1 MPSTL
6 RLFLAINL
14 PEETKRDIAAAT
26 APLRETAPEL
36 TWVRDSH
43 LHLTIK
49 FLGDQ
54 PAERLSEIQTTI
66 AQVAARHREL
76 TMALAGI
83 GAFPNFRRA
92 RVVWMDVAQEPRL
105 ELLHHDV
112 EVACDGLGVEMEG
125 RPFRPHLTLARVKGN
140 QPEERMRML
149 ARAAKRTDY
158 ATEVVVRSI
167 DLMESDLTAT
177 GAQHTMLASASLRS
191 E

>member
-1 MPSTL
+1 L

-26 APLRETAPEL
+26 TGLRECAPEL
-36 TWVRDSH
+36 TWVQDSQ

-54 PAERLSEIQTTI
+54 PAERVDEIRSAI
-66 AQVAARHREL
+66 AQVAVRHREL
-76 TMALAGI
+76 TMELGGF

-92 RVVWMDVAQEPRL
+92 RVVWMGVAQEPRL

-112 EVACDGLGVEMEG
+112 EVACDQLGVEMEG

-149 ARAAKRTDY
+149 ARAAKRNEY
-158 ATEVVVRSI
+158 ATDVVVRSI
-167 DLMESDLTAT
+167 DLMQSDLTAN
-177 GAQHTMLASASLRS
+177 GAKHTMLASASLRS

>member
-1 MPSTL
+1 VPSTL

-14 PEETKRDIAAAT
+14 PEETKREIAAAT
-26 APLRETAPEL
+26 TALRESAPEL
-36 TWVRDSH
+36 TWVRDSQ

-54 PAERLSEIQTTI
+54 PAERLNEIQAAI
-66 AQVAARHREL
+66 AQVAERHREL
-76 TMALAGI
+76 TMELAGF

-92 RVVWMDVAQEPRL
+92 RVVWMGVAQEPRL

-112 EVACDGLGVEMEG
+112 EVACDQLGVEMEG

-149 ARAAKRTDY
+149 ARAAKGTEYSTD
-158 ATEVVVRSI
+158 VVVRSI
-167 DLMESDLTAT
+167 DLMQSDLTAN